1 MKLLKISF
9 LILITIG
16 LFPFSLIITPIIL
29 AMLSFLSYDKI
40 EIDKNE
46 YLEFVEKKS
55 ANNSIDSQEY
65 HSTTIY
71 KEPEYTC
78 SNSSRANSQE
88 NLVSYFLST
97 LDKNSYTVINNVT
110 IPSNGN
116 TSHTQIDHVVVSCY
130 GIFCIETKS
139 HKGWIFGSDHQ
150 KNWTQVLY
158 KEHYQFYNP
167 LKQNFAHVQ
176 ALRSLL
182 GMNLKRP
189 VIPIVV
195 FTTADK
201 INVTGDGNVGGIIY
215 MIEKIQKSKTIV
227 YDPYERERI
236 INSIDRANKKDD
248 HTRLKH
254 NIEIQNLVAL
264 SKA

>member
-1 MKLLKISF
+1 
-9 LILITIG
+9 
-16 LFPFSLIITPIIL
+16 
-29 AMLSFLSYDKI
+29 
-40 EIDKNE
+40 
-46 YLEFVEKKS
+46 
-55 ANNSIDSQEY
+55 
-65 HSTTIY
+65 
-71 KEPEYTC
+71 
-78 SNSSRANSQE
+78 
-88 NLVSYFLST
+88 
-97 LDKNSYTVINNVT
+97 
-110 IPSNGN
+110 
-116 TSHTQIDHVVVSCY
+116 
-130 GIFCIETKS
+130 
-139 HKGWIFGSDHQ
+139 
-150 KNWTQVLY
+150 
-158 KEHYQFYNP
+158 
-167 LKQNFAHVQ
+167 
-176 ALRSLL
+176 
-182 GMNLKRP
+182 MNLKRP